1 MFVSR
6 IAATPSIKQSK
17 NPPNVL
23 PHPCLRALL
32 PSNASIKEENII
44 NNPNVSKIF
53 SERIVPS
60 LPSYP
65 ILGGFS
71 LQRNSHRVSKS
82 IGIGPA
88 KVRKF
93 AFNLQ

>member
-1 MFVSR
+1 M
-6 IAATPSIKQSK
+6 
-17 NPPNVL
+17 
-23 PHPCLRALL
+23 
-32 PSNASIKEENII
+32 
-44 NNPNVSKIF
+44 NNPNVSKKF

-71 LQRNSHRVSKS
+71 PEKKSQKVSKS
-82 IGIGPA
+82 IGMGPA